1 MKEQMLKDLQEN
13 LTNAENHWTEISRT
27 IVDNAEQGAMDVD
40 EQFELISGYVDT
52 YLTDC
57 DEETK
62 EKFES
67 ICATILQNADE
78 GATGAEDTLS

>member
-1 MKEQMLKDLQEN
+1 
-13 LTNAENHWTEISRT
+13 
-27 IVDNAEQGAMDVD
+27 MDVD

-78 GATGAEDTLS
+78 GATGAEDTLSQLQDAFGVIQQGMLDDTQENLRK